1 MHNDE
6 TENGNREQA
15 LEPVEQESIV
25 FHEQTIIAVRLADGR
40 ICVVLR
46 WVCESLKLAPNPQV
60 RRIERTASTADEL
73 VRVKVQ
79 TRGGRQTMP
88 AITLRGFTPWV
99 LGLNPNEV
107 QDEDNPKEAER
118 IRALIIAY
126 QTEAKDVLYEHFVN
140 KRRLTLPGGAVIP
153 TEPAQPQEPEAE
165 ATDAE
170 KAAYYENLA
179 VWALWKAGQHAQRWR
194 GEIEV
199 WRGEIESRLE
209 GQEAMSGLLPEILER
224 LGPEKLTSEHQ
235 QLIQYYVGK
244 LHKATGKHQ
253 NTIHTDLKTAFKVP
267 RYQDILEDDWPKV
280 ENWFKVQ
287 IERAKGNLRR

>member
-1 MHNDE
+1 LSNCYGNPESE
-6 TENGNREQA
+6 T
-15 LEPVEQESIV
+15 
-25 FHEQTIIAVRLADGR
+25 
-40 ICVVLR
+40 
-46 WVCESLKLAPNPQV
+46 
-60 RRIERTASTADEL
+60 
-73 VRVKVQ
+73 
-79 TRGGRQTMP
+79 
-88 AITLRGFTPWV
+88 
-99 LGLNPNEV
+99 
-107 QDEDNPKEAER
+107 
-118 IRALIIAY
+118 
-126 QTEAKDVLYEHFVN
+126 
-140 KRRLTLPGGAVIP
+140 
-153 TEPAQPQEPEAE
+153 
-165 ATDAE
+165 TDAE

-224 LGPEKLTSEHQ
+224 FGPEKLTSEHQ

-244 LHKATGKHQ
+244 LHEATGKHQ

-287 IERAKGNLRR
+287 IERAKGKLRR